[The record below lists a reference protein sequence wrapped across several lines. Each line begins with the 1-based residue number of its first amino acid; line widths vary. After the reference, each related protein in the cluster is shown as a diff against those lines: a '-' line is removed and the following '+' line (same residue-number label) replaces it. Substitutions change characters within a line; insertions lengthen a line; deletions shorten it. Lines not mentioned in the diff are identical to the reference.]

1 MANDSAHAVTFT
13 PVESFIGGVLLG
25 AAISAN
31 LILFGRVTGFSGI
44 ASEMIRPSAATFN
57 STSEKSWRI
66 LFITGMIVAGFS
78 ASGLD
83 PNFPTPLGLPM
94 QTFAFAGLAVGVGTR
109 LGNGCTSGHGICGLS
124 RFSMRSL
131 VGTCCFMFSG
141 VVTATAG
148 RSWSLGGYVGF
159 DDDGDSD
166 WQIAPVAWPASLAFP
181 LGACGAVA
189 VLLAFTTFGAMR
201 ARDGGQVGALQCWF
215 AAVYIVIGAAAALG
229 LAVSG
234 MLNQTKVLGFLDVAG
249 GRPGGWDPSLA
260 FVMGGGLAVSLATHA
275 WARQPGAAPLLRNQV
290 PFYFCSINKPG
301 TPPATWKDPKL
312 IVGSLIFGVGWGTG
326 GICPGPALTGL
337 VFPFVSANEA
347 AGCAPS
353 GAGFVVWFVAFAVG
367 VWIADVAK
375 VTVFSATEWQA
386 LTVVDST
393 QCSMPSSSPGQVL
406 PQDSTYGA
414 LADTKSTDLEKN
426 VAKSPIAVVNETTSL
441 AKS

>member
-31 LILFGRVTGFSGI
+31 LVLFGRVTGFSGI

-66 LFITGMIVAGFS
+66 LFITGMIAAGFATS
-78 ASGLD
+78 SLD
-83 PNFPTPLGLPM
+83 PSFPTPLGLSM
-94 QTFAFAGLAVGVGTR
+94 QTFALAGLAVGVGTR

-131 VGTCCFMFSG
+131 VGTCCFMLSG
-141 VVTATAG
+141 IITAIAG
-148 RSWSLGGYVGF
+148 RSLSINGYIGF
-159 DDDGDSD
+159 DDDANLE
-166 WQIAPVAWPASLAFP
+166 WQVAPISWPNSLAFP
-181 LGACGAVA
+181 LGACGVMA
-189 VLLAFTTFGAMR
+189 VLLASTTFGALR
-201 ARDGGQVGALQCWF
+201 ARDGDEIGALQYWF
-215 AAVYIVIGAAAALG
+215 AALYVEIGAAAALG

-234 MLNQTKVLGFLDVAG
+234 MLNQTKVLGFLDMAG

-301 TPPATWKDPKL
+301 TPQATWKDPKL

-326 GICPGPALTGL
+326 GICPGPVLTGL
-337 VFPFVSANEA
+337 VFPFVSTSEA
-347 AGCAPS
+347 TGCAPS

-375 VTVFSATEWQA
+375 VTVFSSGEWQA
-386 LTVVDST
+386 LSVVDST
-393 QCSMPSSSPGQVL
+393 QCAMPSSSPGQVL
-406 PQDSTYGA
+406 PQDSRYGA
-414 LADTKSTDLEKN
+414 FADTKSTDLEKN
-426 VAKSPIAVVNETTSL
+426 EAKSPISVVNETTSL